1 MDTRPVDPLDEALR
15 DLGIAPK
22 PPLPTPPLPTAKPP
36 LPAAE
41 PPVHIP
47 PKPPLPAA
55 TEVLPSPGIK
65 RAARILLALYIVALT
80 LIAIWPVPVDRGAG
94 PALRLIGRIIPILTY
109 ARIEFASNILL
120 FVPLG
125 VLLAL
130 ILSRRYLVV
139 PIAFVTTVVIESV
152 QGIALALRTPS
163 VMDVVANV
171 TGACIGLLLV
181 AMFEWWRR
189 PGDRAG

>member
-1 MDTRPVDPLDEALR
+1 MDTRPLDPLDQALL
-15 DLGIAPK
+15 DLG
-22 PPLPTPPLPTAKPP
+22 
-36 LPAAE
+36 
-41 PPVHIP
+41 IP
-47 PKPPLPAA
+47 PKPPLPPREPELRIPPKPPLP
-55 TEVLPSPGIK
+55 TTPEVLPSRGKK
-65 RAARILLALYIVALT
+65 RAARIALALYIVALT
-80 LIAIWPVPVDRGAG
+80 MIAIWPVPVDREAG
-94 PALRLIGRIIPILTY
+94 PMLRAIGRVIPIVTY
-109 ARIEFASNILL
+109 ARIEFAANIVL

-139 PIAFVTTVVIESV
+139 PISFVTTVAIESI

-181 AMFEWWRR
+181 ATFEWWRR
-189 PGDRAG
+189 PDDRAG